1 MTSNLMVD
9 VNGQVVGVITSHVSL
24 LVGGGTQNHHALHQ
38 YRLEEAVKTEII
50 AVGVL
55 TAKVVSI
62 NINVYI
68 HIFCISA
75 SYLMYLSVSDR
86 GFM

>member
-9 VNGQVVGVITSHVSL
+9 VNGRVVGVMTSHVSL
-24 LVGGGTQNHHALHQ
+24 LVGGGTQNHHALRQ
-38 YRLEEAVKTEII
+38 YRPEEAVKTEII
-50 AVGVL
+50 AVGVP

-62 NINVYI
+62 SINVYI
-68 HIFCISA
+68 HIFCLSA
-75 SYLMYLSVSDR
+75 SHLMYFSVSDR